1 MKAVLSK
8 RGWKAKLA
16 AALAAATIAAP
27 LGVAAIAPLVP
38 AVQAYADEAQ
48 GQRQLVQE
56 CRRLVPLRLLEGD

>member
-27 LGVAAIAPLVP
+27 LGVAAIATLVP
-38 AVQAYADEAQ
+38 AVQAYQPPPTGGNNANTLPSSSSA
-48 GQRQLVQE
+48 
-56 CRRLVPLRLLEGD
+56 CNLE